1 MLFHFYPMLL
11 FDVMIIL
18 EYRTVVEQN
27 ITSMFMSLDV
37 NRNGK
42 IEPNEID
49 ESVEPSLKILNI
61 KLNTTNEF

>member
-49 ESVEPSLKILNI
+49 ESVEPSLKALNI
-61 KLNTTNEF
+61 STGITIAI

>member
-18 EYRTVVEQN
+18 EYRTVVEQS

-49 ESVEPSLKILNI
+49 ESVEPYLTKTWKYLKH
-61 KLNTTNEF
+61 

>member
-1 MLFHFYPMLL
+1 MLL

-18 EYRTVVEQN
+18 EYLTGVEQN

-49 ESVEPSLKILNI
+49 ESVEPYLKKTWKYL
-61 KLNTTNEF
+61 KH

>member
-1 MLFHFYPMLL
+1 MLFHFYTMLL

-18 EYRTVVEQN
+18 EYLTGVEQN

-49 ESVEPSLKILNI
+49 ESVEPYLKKTWKYL
-61 KLNTTNEF
+61 KH

>member
-49 ESVEPSLKILNI
+49 ESVEPYLTKTWKYLKH
-61 KLNTTNEF
+61 

>member
-1 MLFHFYPMLL
+1 MLL

-49 ESVEPSLKILNI
+49 EIVGPYFKKILRY
-61 KLNTTNEF
+61 LRH